1 MKCENCKHQFCWLCL
16 GEYYGY
22 KHSMADNGA
31 VCGLRPIIGLTF
43 ISICGLSVY
52 LKLLI
57 LLDDCFDSSFI
68 DYAWPIF
75 VYTLWFI
82 WLTIK
87 YALVAAAALG
97 IEWGFNQT
105 FRGRRNRIQQDFS
118 LLCGVCLLLNS
129 FTLGRYALVLAFFKL
144 TYTLSR
150 YLTRN

>member
-1 MKCENCKHQFCWLCL
+1 MKCESCKHQFCWLCL

-52 LKLLI
+52 LKLL
-57 LLDDCFDSSFI
+57 LLIDDCFDIPLIWFN
-68 DYAWPIF
+68 WPLI
-75 VYTLWFI
+75 VNILWLI

-87 YALVAAAALG
+87 YAFVAAAALG

-105 FRGRRNRIQQDFS
+105 FWRRRNRIQQDIS
-118 LLCGVCLLLNS
+118 LLFGVCLLLN
-129 FTLGRYALVLAFFKL
+129 
-144 TYTLSR
+144 
-150 YLTRN
+150 